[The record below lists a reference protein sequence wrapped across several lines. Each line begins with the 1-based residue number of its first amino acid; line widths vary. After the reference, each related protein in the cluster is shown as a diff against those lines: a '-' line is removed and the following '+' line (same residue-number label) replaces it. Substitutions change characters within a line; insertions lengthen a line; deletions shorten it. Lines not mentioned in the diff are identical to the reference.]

1 MRKMF
6 KFLPWLRCKLID
18 DKGFCRQCLY
28 TGVRKGHKLCHD
40 TYKCKHPS
48 HSSDKEGYHV
58 LVCEKHKTTSENDKL
73 LKKYKD
79 EVIQK
84 YESELPASSKKIKIS
99 FHNQA
104 NFVGISDEQDCP
116 HRSIFMLQ
124 TINVQGEHFN
134 LFYDSGCGDL
144 VCKKSAVDK
153 LAALGRAERLLPGPI
168 TLSGVGD
175 KKTICQEG
183 VYKITLPLSDG
194 SEATMSGLCLDRVT
208 GKFPEFS
215 LKLAENDIKGHCK
228 KSGNDP
234 KLLPRLPVTVGGE
247 TDIMIG
253 IKYLKYFPKQILQL
267 PSGLTI
273 YKSLFKNKN
282 GTEGV
287 VGGPHQSFTNDWEKS
302 GQLAYSYEV
311 MPEVTQY
318 RRIHQ
323 ASVEVPLL
331 GWGNRFEDPDHEY
344 ADVSPAH
351 GNLGV
356 LTNLRPP
363 KVSQIFDKLEVAGTE
378 ITYRCKDCRACPECK
393 KSDRFE
399 SISIQ
404 EEIEQTVI
412 EKSVTVDTINGQTTA
427 KLPFMFNP
435 VHRLRPNMH
444 MALKVYQS
452 QVRKLTK
459 IPTDMNNVL
468 VSENKLQQLGFV
480 EYVDNLSY
488 EEQSMIH
495 NSDVKYFIPWRAV
508 WNENSLSTPCRLVF
522 DASQS
527 VKDSNSLN
535 DLLAKGTNNMNKLI
549 EILIRWSVH
558 RVAFHTDIQK
568 MYNAIRL
575 EKCHWNYQLY
585 LWNDSFDIDNPKS
598 KVIKTLI
605 YGVKSSGNQAE
616 CGLRKTAKLLE
627 PGHERACRVIHKDIY
642 VDDCI
647 SGGEGPDQVRTHTDY
662 LVNVLKQGGFDLKGI
677 TFSGSNPPDHL
688 SEDGESIL
696 VGGLRWFSKS
706 DHLMLNLG
714 DLNFSKKLRGRKAQG
729 ELGQIPET
737 FTRRECV
744 SRVSEVFDPLG
755 KVSPILGGMKI
766 DLHDLISR
774 GLDWDDP
781 IPTDLKALWIKN
793 FGTIQELRQVTFA
806 RAVVPPNAR
815 DLKICTLDTADAS
828 NQLVCVAIYARFS
841 LTDGGVFLPVS
852 ICKDK
857 NRAEGHVHPTG
868 RIISCDSQRD
878 HRACGENIFR

>member
-1 MRKMF
+1 
-6 KFLPWLRCKLID
+6 
-18 DKGFCRQCLY
+18 
-28 TGVRKGHKLCHD
+28 
-40 TYKCKHPS
+40 
-48 HSSDKEGYHV
+48 
-58 LVCEKHKTTSENDKL
+58 
-73 LKKYKD
+73 
-79 EVIQK
+79 
-84 YESELPASSKKIKIS
+84 
-99 FHNQA
+99 
-104 NFVGISDEQDCP
+104 
-116 HRSIFMLQ
+116 MLQ

-175 KKTICQEG
+175 KKTICKEG

-393 KSDRFE
+393 KSDHFE

-522 DASQS
+522 
-527 VKDSNSLN
+527 
-535 DLLAKGTNNMNKLI
+535 
-549 EILIRWSVH
+549 
-558 RVAFHTDIQK
+558 
-568 MYNAIRL
+568 
-575 EKCHWNYQLY
+575 
-585 LWNDSFDIDNPKS
+585 
-598 KVIKTLI
+598 
-605 YGVKSSGNQAE
+605 
-616 CGLRKTAKLLE
+616 
-627 PGHERACRVIHKDIY
+627 
-642 VDDCI
+642 
-647 SGGEGPDQVRTHTDY
+647 
-662 LVNVLKQGGFDLKGI
+662 
-677 TFSGSNPPDHL
+677 
-688 SEDGESIL
+688 
-696 VGGLRWFSKS
+696 
-706 DHLMLNLG
+706 
-714 DLNFSKKLRGRKAQG
+714 
-729 ELGQIPET
+729 
-737 FTRRECV
+737 
-744 SRVSEVFDPLG
+744 
-755 KVSPILGGMKI
+755 
-766 DLHDLISR
+766 
-774 GLDWDDP
+774 
-781 IPTDLKALWIKN
+781 
-793 FGTIQELRQVTFA
+793 
-806 RAVVPPNAR
+806 
-815 DLKICTLDTADAS
+815 
-828 NQLVCVAIYARFS
+828 
-841 LTDGGVFLPVS
+841 
-852 ICKDK
+852 
-857 NRAEGHVHPTG
+857 
-868 RIISCDSQRD
+868 
-878 HRACGENIFR
+878 